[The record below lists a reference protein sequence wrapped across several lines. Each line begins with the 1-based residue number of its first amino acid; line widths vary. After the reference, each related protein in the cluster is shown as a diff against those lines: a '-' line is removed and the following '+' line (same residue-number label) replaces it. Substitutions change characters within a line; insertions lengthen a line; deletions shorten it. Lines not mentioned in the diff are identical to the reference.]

1 MAVFVIGQGA
11 GGHKG
16 TYEIFADESI
26 TVSSTSI
33 GFTAAT
39 YDPVAGDNRGQATY
53 AFCTVESNSIIVRFT
68 GGAASTGNL
77 LTVTTS
83 DQLILHGAGN
93 IRNFR
98 AIRVTNDATLRA
110 AYGR

>member
-1 MAVFVIGQGA
+1 MAVLVIGQGS

-16 TYEIFADESI
+16 PYEIFAFESI

-39 YDPVAGDNRGQATY
+39 FDPVSPLNRGPATY
-53 AFCTVESNSIIVRFT
+53 AFVTIEGDGISFRCD
-68 GGAASTGNL
+68 GPAA
-77 LTVTTS
+77 VTTNH
-83 DQLILHGAGN
+83 DAATTDEIVIYGAGN

-98 AIRVTNDATLRA
+98 AIRTAGNATLRVSF
-110 AYGR
+110 GR